1 MFGTSESDFPHKF
14 SLSDRQVSSLPKA
27 YVNYSATRDV
37 PAEANT
43 KSSKIFLSKMIQSDG
58 FLGNFLGPL
67 IKEGLPLM
75 KNVRGPLVKNVL
87 GPLG

>member
-43 KSSKIFLSKMIQSDG
+43 KSSKI
-58 FLGNFLGPL
+58 
-67 IKEGLPLM
+67 
-75 KNVRGPLVKNVL
+75 
-87 GPLG
+87 

>member
-43 KSSKIFLSKMIQSDG
+43 KSPKIFLSKMIQSDG
-58 FLGNFLGPL
+58 FLGPL

-75 KNVRGPLVKNVL
+75 KNVPGPLVKNVL